1 MMVKVLKISAATIFK
16 IRLLPVPVHKQNQ
29 EAFEGN
35 QSALLC
41 SPPAS
46 LQQLPQGQGG
56 GSVERVLQ
64 PGKNFSI
71 ATTTTTQS
79 YLWEDHLDWIISNA
93 YAVTEEYSSKGGV
106 RCKLPPPCQ
115 SPVPGE
121 ETKESKQ
128 QD

>member
-1 MMVKVLKISAATIFK
+1 MGVKVLKISATIFQ

-35 QSALLC
+35 QSAFLC

-71 ATTTTTQS
+71 APPPPFIAIFGQII
-79 YLWEDHLDWIISNA
+79 WIWI
-93 YAVTEEYSSKGGV
+93 
-106 RCKLPPPCQ
+106 LPPPCQ

>member
-1 MMVKVLKISAATIFK
+1 MVMKVLKISATIFK

-64 PGKNFSI
+64 PGNNFSTMTDEYCSFTI
-71 ATTTTTQS
+71 ASVSLSFVEFMEMIGKILQVEKVEEA
-79 YLWEDHLDWIISNA
+79 WEE
-93 YAVTEEYSSKGGV
+93 V
-106 RCKLPPPCQ
+106 
-115 SPVPGE
+115 
-121 ETKESKQ
+121 
-128 QD
+128 